1 MDRRCCGRTI
11 ASRKRRALISI
22 LTSISRM
29 RPWWCARAFVR
40 RSIPTRRS
48 TKTTTRRRPALPAI
62 CASAVSRAHS
72 SQASPSISACAIRP
86 RTPPAKGSESSSSRM
101 PAAASISMGRWR
113 RRGKALRRAG
123 SRASRR
129 MRWPRRRLRSIIPL
143 SWRRRKTP
151 QGGGLM
157 RARSMITAPVAA
169 ALAAL
174 TGFLS
179 MTAPARAQQPIT
191 IRAGTLLDGKGGV
204 LRNAVV
210 AVEGSRIVKVG
221 DGVAETATYD
231 FPRFTVLPG
240 MIDGHVHVG
249 AHFGKDGRASTPG
262 EPPAEA
268 ALYGAAN
275 AFAMLMAG
283 FTTVQSIGAA
293 SDVPLRDAIASGRL
307 PGPRLLTAVT
317 PLTDTSL
324 TLDQVRAHVRKAVAD
339 TADVIKIFASKSIR
353 EGGGQTLSDDQI
365 NAACSEAKALG
376 KRVWVHAHAAS
387 AVRAAAVAG
396 CTTVT
401 HGSQI
406 TDAEADLMAARGTY
420 FEPQTGLILQ
430 NYLENKAR
438 YIGIGNY
445 NEAGFKF
452 MEEGIPLND
461 AMFKMALRHKDLKIT
476 MGTDAVAGAHGHNAN
491 EIVHR
496 VQVDGQ
502 GAMDA
507 IVAATSLNAEAM
519 GLEGRI
525 GTLAPG
531 MEADLIAVDGNPV
544 NDVTALQ
551 RVVFVMKGGAVYRNV
566 AGR

>member
-1 MDRRCCGRTI
+1 MCT
-11 ASRKRRALISI
+11 
-22 LTSISRM
+22 
-29 RPWWCARAFVR
+29 
-40 RSIPTRRS
+40 
-48 TKTTTRRRPALPAI
+48 
-62 CASAVSRAHS
+62 
-72 SQASPSISACAIRP
+72 
-86 RTPPAKGSESSSSRM
+86 
-101 PAAASISMGRWR
+101 
-113 RRGKALRRAG
+113 
-123 SRASRR
+123 
-129 MRWPRRRLRSIIPL
+129 RSIIAA
-143 SWRRRKTP
+143 TI
-151 QGGGLM
+151 G
-157 RARSMITAPVAA
+157 A
-169 ALAAL
+169 ALAGL
-174 TGFLS
+174 TGFLGMS
-179 MTAPARAQQPIT
+179 APAIAQQSIT
-191 IRAGTLLDGKGGV
+191 IRAGTVLDGKGGV
-204 LRNAVV
+204 QRNAII

-221 DGVAETATYD
+221 DGAAETASYD

-240 MIDGHVHVG
+240 MIDAHVHIG

-262 EPPAEA
+262 ETPAEA

-275 AFAMLMAG
+275 AYAMLMAG
-283 FTTVQSIGAA
+283 FTTVQSIGQA

-353 EGGGQTLSDDQI
+353 EGGGQTLSDEQI

-387 AVRAAAVAG
+387 AVRAAALAG

-420 FEPQTGLILQ
+420 FEPQTGLLLQ

-438 YIGIGNY
+438 YMGIGNY

-461 AMFKMALRHKDLKIT
+461 AMFKMALRHKDLKVT
-476 MGTDAVAGAHGHNAN
+476 MGTDAVAGAHGRNAN

-496 VQVDGQ
+496 VKVDGQ
-502 GAMDA
+502 SAMDA
-507 IVAATSLNAEAM
+507 IVAATSLNAEAL
-519 GLEGRI
+519 GLPSMI

-531 MEADLIAVDGNPV
+531 MEADLIAVNGDPLT
-544 NDVTALQ
+544 DITALQ
-551 RVVFVMKGGAVYRNV
+551 RVVFVMKGGRVYRNV

>member
-1 MDRRCCGRTI
+1 
-11 ASRKRRALISI
+11 
-22 LTSISRM
+22 M
-29 RPWWCARAFVR
+29 RV
-40 RSIPTRRS
+40 RSI
-48 TKTTTRRRPALPAI
+48 
-62 CASAVSRAHS
+62 V
-72 SQASPSISACAIRP
+72 
-86 RTPPAKGSESSSSRM
+86 
-101 PAAASISMGRWR
+101 AA
-113 RRGKALRRAG
+113 
-123 SRASRR
+123 
-129 MRWPRRRLRSIIPL
+129 
-143 SWRRRKTP
+143 
-151 QGGGLM
+151 Q
-157 RARSMITAPVAA
+157 VAA
-169 ALAAL
+169 AIAGLGVA
-174 TGFLS
+174 
-179 MTAPARAQQPIT
+179 APAGAQQPIT
-191 IRAGTLLDGKGGV
+191 IRAGTVLDGRGGV

-210 AVEGSRIVKVG
+210 SVEGSRIVKMGNGAV
-221 DGVAETATYD
+221 ETATYD

-240 MIDGHVHVG
+240 LIDGHVHIG

-262 EPPAEA
+262 ETPAEA

-275 AFAMLMAG
+275 AYAMLMAG

-293 SDVPLRDAIASGRL
+293 SDVALRDAIASGRL

-365 NAACSEAKALG
+365 NAACSEAQALR

-387 AVRAAAVAG
+387 AVRAAALAG

-544 NDVTALQ
+544 NDITALQ

>member
-1 MDRRCCGRTI
+1 MRV
-11 ASRKRRALISI
+11 SSI
-22 LTSISRM
+22 
-29 RPWWCARAFVR
+29 V
-40 RSIPTRRS
+40 
-48 TKTTTRRRPALPAI
+48 
-62 CASAVSRAHS
+62 
-72 SQASPSISACAIRP
+72 
-86 RTPPAKGSESSSSRM
+86 
-101 PAAASISMGRWR
+101 AA
-113 RRGKALRRAG
+113 
-123 SRASRR
+123 
-129 MRWPRRRLRSIIPL
+129 
-143 SWRRRKTP
+143 
-151 QGGGLM
+151 Q
-157 RARSMITAPVAA
+157 VAA
-169 ALAAL
+169 AIAGLGVA
-174 TGFLS
+174 
-179 MTAPARAQQPIT
+179 APAGAQQPIT
-191 IRAGTLLDGKGGV
+191 IRAGTVLDGRGGV

-210 AVEGSRIVKVG
+210 SVEGSRIVKMGNGAV
-221 DGVAETATYD
+221 ETATYD

-240 MIDGHVHVG
+240 LIDGHVHIG

-262 EPPAEA
+262 ETPAEA

-275 AFAMLMAG
+275 AYAMLMAG
-283 FTTVQSIGAA
+283 FTTVQSIGAP

-365 NAACSEAKALG
+365 NAACSEAQALR

-387 AVRAAAVAG
+387 AVRAAALAG

-531 MEADLIAVDGNPV
+531 MEADLIAVDGNPA
-544 NDVTALQ
+544 NDITALQ

-566 AGR
+566 AGQ